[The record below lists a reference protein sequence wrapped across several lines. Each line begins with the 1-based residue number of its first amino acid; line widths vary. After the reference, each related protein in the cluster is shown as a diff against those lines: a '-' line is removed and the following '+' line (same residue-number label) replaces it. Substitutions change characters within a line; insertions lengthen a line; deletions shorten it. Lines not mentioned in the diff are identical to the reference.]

1 MITINPNGLDNW
13 IEMLDTFPDRAREA
27 MAVAINQTAKREA
40 AKSIRD
46 DMLKQV
52 NLKKGYLIKHTPV
65 HAFATKN
72 KLKATITARDTP
84 TMLARYAMNRT
95 RIPKRQ
101 KGVKVQ
107 VRRGSIK
114 NMKSAFLVDFS
125 GKAKTNVALMVRT
138 KNGQPPHGVTHDGA
152 RYVKSMNA
160 WILYAPSIDQL
171 MWSVAGQNEAKIT
184 RALEREFL
192 RQFALR
198 KGK

>member
-1 MITINPNGLDNW
+1 MITINPSGLDNW
-13 IEMLDTFPDRAREA
+13 IEMLDTFQDRAREA
-27 MAVAINQTAKREA
+27 MAIAINQTAKREA

-52 NLKKGYLIKHTPV
+52 NLKKNYLIKHTPV
-65 HAFATKN
+65 HAFATK
-72 KLKATITARDTP
+72 KRMEATITARDTP
-84 TMLARYAMNRT
+84 TMLARYATNRT

-107 VRRGSIK
+107 VRRGSVK
-114 NMKSAFLVDFS
+114 SMKSAFLVDFS
-125 GKAKTNVALMVRT
+125 RGARTNVAVMVRT
-138 KNGQPPHGVTHDGA
+138 KNGKAPHGVTHDGA
-152 RYVKSMNA
+152 RYVKSMDA

-171 MWSVAGQNEAKIT
+171 MWGVAGQNEEKIS

>member
-1 MITINPNGLDNW
+1 MISINPDGLDNW
-13 IEMLDTFPDRAREA
+13 IEMLNTFNDRAREA

-46 DMLKQV
+46 DMMKQV
-52 NLKKGYLIKHTPV
+52 NLQKSYLIQHTPV
-65 HAFATKN
+65 HAYANKN

-84 TMLARYAMNRT
+84 TMLARFAFNRT

-101 KGVKVQ
+101 NGVKVS
-107 VRRGSIK
+107 VKRGVSK
-114 NMKSAFLVDFS
+114 HMKSAFLVDFS
-125 GKAKTNVALMVRT
+125 GKARTNVAVVVRT
-138 KNGQPPHGVTHDGA
+138 KNGQQPHGVTHDGA

-171 MWSVAGQNEAKIT
+171 MWGVAGQNELKIQ